1 MVELDVLMSKIGYI
15 EKNLAHLESLRA
27 IPEKDLLESPFL
39 TGAAKHYL
47 QTCIETKGVPAM
59 GKVIGNIMVQKRG
72 VVSLGLLKEHM
83 PLNDGDIFQVQVE
96 SDKVILIP
104 MKLIPAD
111 QAWYWT
117 KEWQEGEKEA
127 EADISAGRVK
137 SFDNMED
144 LLEDLDK

>member
-1 MVELDVLMSKIGYI
+1 
-15 EKNLAHLESLRA
+15 
-27 IPEKDLLESPFL
+27 
-39 TGAAKHYL
+39 
-47 QTCIETKGVPAM
+47 M
-59 GKVIGNIMVQKRG
+59 GQVIGNIMVQKRG
-72 VVSLGLLKEHM
+72 VISLGLLKEHM
-83 PLNDGDIFQVQVE
+83 QLNDGDIFQVQVE
-96 SDKVILIP
+96 DDKVILIP

-137 SFDNMED
+137 SFDNMDD

>member
-1 MVELDVLMSKIGYI
+1 
-15 EKNLAHLESLRA
+15 
-27 IPEKDLLESPFL
+27 
-39 TGAAKHYL
+39 
-47 QTCIETKGVPAM
+47 M
-59 GKVIGNIMVQKRG
+59 GQVIGNIMVQKRG

-96 SDKVILIP
+96 DDKVILIP

-127 EADISAGRVK
+127 EADISAGRIK
-137 SFDNMED
+137 SFDDVDD
-144 LLEDLDK
+144 LLEDLDR